1 MSTPTD
7 FLEND
12 IGVQTMDIAASS
24 RKFQQSVIVKQDPN
38 KSGIISFLQV
48 VEEETQSQ
56 PERRGSATI
65 LVNNEAGTYGWY
77 RL

>member
-65 LVNNEAGTYGWY
+65 LVNNEAGTYG
-77 RL
+77 